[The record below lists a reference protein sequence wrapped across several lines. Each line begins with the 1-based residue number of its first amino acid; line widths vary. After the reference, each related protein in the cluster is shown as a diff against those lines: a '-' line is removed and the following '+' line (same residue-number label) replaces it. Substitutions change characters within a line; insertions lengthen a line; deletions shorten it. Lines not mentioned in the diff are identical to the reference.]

1 MSSEQPHSAEYF
13 GDQRD
18 FWWNRDFVELMASR
32 WRLGEA
38 REVLDVGSGIGHWG
52 RVLAPFLHADA
63 KVIGLEREEKWVAEA
78 TARAPRAGFTYRQG
92 DAMQLPFD
100 DNTFDLVTC
109 QTLLIHL
116 PDARKG
122 LAEMKRVLKP
132 GGLLAVAEPNN
143 IGCALVLGSTRFD
156 DEVDAVLRLAR
167 MQIVCERGKAALGEG
182 HNSIGELLPGFFKAL
197 GLGDLQVYQSDHATW
212 LVPPY
217 ETRAE
222 QVNVAQ
228 ALDWAE
234 RDFHV
239 WGYDETKRYF
249 LGGGGT
255 AAQFEPL
262 WQQTRETNHR
272 VAAAL
277 RAKTE
282 HGAGGS
288 FVYLVSARK
297 ETW

>member
-32 WRLGEA
+32 WRLGDA

-63 KVIGLEREEKWVAEA
+63 KVTGLEREAKWVEEA
-78 TARAPRAGFTYRQG
+78 KRRAPDSRFTYQQG
-92 DAMQLPFD
+92 DAMQLPFAD
-100 DNTFDLVTC
+100 ATFDLVTC

-122 LAEMKRVLKP
+122 LAEMVRVLKP
-132 GGLLAVAEPNN
+132 GGLIAVAEPNN
-143 IGCALVLGSTRFD
+143 IGCGLVMGSTRFD
-156 DEVDAVLRLAR
+156 DDVDAMVRLVK
-167 MQIVCERGKAALGEG
+167 MQIICERGKAALGEG
-182 HNSIGELLPGFFKAL
+182 HNSIGELLPGFFKAA
-197 GLGDLQVYQSDHATW
+197 GLSQLQVYQSDHATW

-217 ETRAE
+217 ETPAE
-222 QVNVAQ
+222 QANVAQ
-228 ALDWAE
+228 TLDWAE

-255 AAQFEPL
+255 ADQFEPL
-262 WQQTRETNHR
+262 WQQTRETNQR
-272 VAAAL
+272 VAQGL
-277 RAKTE
+277 RARTE
-282 HGAGGS
+282 HQAGGS
-288 FVYLVSARK
+288 FVYLVSGRK
-297 ETW
+297 D